1 MELRFDID
9 TQKFIDEKVA
19 SGQYGSPEDVLR
31 AALAA
36 LQFQESY
43 GQFCPGELD
52 RLIAEGEA
60 SLVDGGPIPA
70 SQAIADI
77 RSQILGRFEKH
88 T

>member
-1 MELRFDID
+1 MDLRFDSD
-9 TQKFIDEKVA
+9 TQKIIDEKVA
-19 SGQYGSPEDVLR
+19 SGQYSSPEDVPR

-43 GQFCPGELD
+43 GQFSPGELD

-60 SLVDGGPIPA
+60 SLLGVESIPA
-70 SQAIADI
+70 SEAIADI
-77 RSQILGRFEKH
+77 RGRFEKQ